1 MNEIDFEIFK
11 EDFKTEIIWRKLIYN
26 LYNKKVE
33 IPESEINLQLKKII
47 NEEKKKY
54 RLQIIR
60 ISYKF

>member
-33 IPESEINLQLKKII
+33 IPESEINLQLKK
-47 NEEKKKY
+47 N
-54 RLQIIR
+54 
-60 ISYKF
+60 YK